1 MSDLGKSIG
10 LIHEL
15 RKLAATKEFFHGCHH
30 RAYVDERVGSGLPW
44 LLDTHTLLD
53 NTLHTQQTNT
63 KLGLDEFTHRAY
75 AAIAEVVDIVFASMA
90 VIQLNQAAHDVDQ
103 VILCQGTLA
112 LGYREVQLP
121 IELVASH
128 TTQVITPRV
137 EEHVL
142 YKRTGIIDRSWIAR
156 AHLLIE
162 FKQCLILSFDRI
174 AIQRRLDVTNIDIVI
189 GIPESVED
197 ALVG

>member
-30 RAYVDERVGSGLPW
+30 RAYVDERVGGGLPC

-75 AAIAEVVDIVFASMA
+75 AAIPAVVDTVFAATA
-90 VIQLNQAAHDVDQ
+90 VIHLNPPPPDFYHS
-103 VILCQGTLA
+103 TL
-112 LGYREVQLP
+112 
-121 IELVASH
+121 
-128 TTQVITPRV
+128 
-137 EEHVL
+137 
-142 YKRTGIIDRSWIAR
+142 
-156 AHLLIE
+156 
-162 FKQCLILSFDRI
+162 
-174 AIQRRLDVTNIDIVI
+174 
-189 GIPESVED
+189 
-197 ALVG
+197 